1 MSFLSRLATRFYRN
15 SWVGVFIILLVLC
28 SNFRYSFINTDPGG
42 DSTLLS
48 LPETFGW
55 GFFIPLLLAFVPI
68 GTECCAVALSV
79 FSCSLPRYFF
89 SGSKF
94 SSPATKRFLRIA
106 SRLIFWRRILVKPQS
121 LWQES
126 AS

>member
-1 MSFLSRLATRFYRN
+1 MPFLSRLATQFYRN

-55 GFFIPLLLAFVPI
+55 GFFIPLLIAFVPDRYRVLRRCLI
-68 GTECCAVALSV
+68 GFFLFLASLLFFGEQILISGYKTIFTDSIALNI
-79 FSCSLPRYFF
+79 LATNPR
-89 SGSKF
+89 
-94 SSPATKRFLRIA
+94 
-106 SRLIFWRRILVKPQS
+106 
-121 LWQES
+121 
-126 AS
+126 

>member
-28 SNFRYSFINTDPGG
+28 SNFRYSFINTDPRV

-55 GFFIPLLLAFVPI
+55 GFFIPLLIAFVPDRDRVLRHCLI
-68 GTECCAVALSV
+68 G
-79 FSCSLPRYFF
+79 FF
-89 SGSKF
+89 
-94 SSPATKRFLRIA
+94 LCLA
-106 SRLIFWRRILVKPQS
+106 SRLFVGEQILIS
-121 LWQES
+121 G
-126 AS
+126 